1 MYRRLTL
8 IGVVLVL
15 GWGLWASS
23 SFQEVAAGVAI
34 FLFGMI
40 FLEEGFSAFTGG
52 TLERMLGRST
62 STLPRSMTFGFV
74 STTLMQSSSLVS
86 VLTISFLSAG
96 LLGLREGVG
105 IIFGANIGTTTGAWL
120 MAAFG
125 MKVKISAYAMPMLVF
140 GLLFVLQKSKQLKGL
155 GNILAGIGFLF
166 LGIHFMKEGF
176 QTAQESL
183 DLAQFAL
190 PGLAGLAIFSLM
202 GVIGTVVMQ
211 SSHATLMLI
220 IAALATGQ
228 ITYDNALALAIGAN
242 VGTTITAVL
251 GSLSANAEGKRLAAA
266 HLIFNIATGVVA
278 VVGLPGFRI
287 AVDAVSNA
295 VGIAPDDWTLK
306 LAVFHTLFNVAG
318 VVLLTP
324 FVGTM
329 VRFLESRFESKRSM
343 RVSSSRY
350 LNEASLLLPGTALNV
365 LWKEAEH
372 LFDNAFELFAHS
384 VGLHRSDI
392 LSESE
397 LESMLDVDPA
407 MLEEDV
413 RDGYYRRVKTI
424 YNDIIDYA
432 ARAQE
437 RMNQEQL
444 EQVYSLRIVCR
455 NMAHALKAMTVMSE
469 NIQAYAKSDNKAIQA
484 EYRALRL
491 HIARLLRRIYAIKTI
506 EDGPSQL
513 MAFVRMKEQ
522 VASRVLLAD
531 DKLDA
536 LVRDHKITS
545 VMATSL
551 MNDSVH
557 AGVVTRLLMEAA
569 ERLFVARGTPL
580 GELSAEMLT
589 AEEPNE
595 SYDETLNRGVDTG
608 TFLALGAGTLT
619 GEMRRIERSSNG
631 QEEEDRSD
639 R

>member
-1 MYRRLTL
+1 VYRRLTL

-23 SFQEVAAGVAI
+23 SFQEVAAGVAV

-62 STLPRSMTFGFV
+62 STLPRSMTFGFL

-202 GVIGTVVMQ
+202 GVVGTVVMQ

-266 HLIFNIATGVVA
+266 HLVFNVATGVVA

-295 VGIAPDDWTLK
+295 VGIAADDWTLK

-324 FVGTM
+324 FVGKM
-329 VRFLESRFESKRSM
+329 VRLLENRFEGKRAM
-343 RVSSSRY
+343 RISSARY
-350 LNEASLLLPGTALNV
+350 LNEASLLLPSTALKV

-384 VGLHRSDI
+384 VGLHRGDI
-392 LSESE
+392 LSEVD
-397 LESMLDVDPA
+397 LEEMLDVDPSV
-407 MLEEDV
+407 LEENV
-413 RDGYYRRVKTI
+413 RDGYYRRVKVI

-437 RMNQEQL
+437 RMTQEQL

-455 NMAHALKAMTVMSE
+455 NVAHALKAMTVMSG
-469 NIQAYAKSDNKAIQA
+469 NIQEYAKSDNEAIRA

-491 HIARLLRRIYAIKTI
+491 HIARLLRRLYAIKVI
-506 EDGPSQL
+506 EDGPNQL
-513 MAFVRMKEQ
+513 MAFVRMQERI
-522 VASRVLLAD
+522 ASRDLLAD
-531 DKLDA
+531 DKLDK

-557 AGVVTRLLMEAA
+557 ANVVTRLLMEAA
-569 ERLFVARGTPL
+569 ERLFIARGTPL
-580 GELSAEMLT
+580 GELTADLLT
-589 AEEPNE
+589 SEAPRE

-608 TFLALGAGTLT
+608 TFLALGPGSLT
-619 GEMRRIERSSNG
+619 GEMRRMERGSSG